1 MIHCICMVQDG
12 QISTDQEIT
21 LLRDTADFASRHFG
35 DAPEFNWVTVGQG
48 NGFTEA
54 KPSNSV
60 IVSMNADRSLAPS
73 SREPLLR
80 ELCEIW
86 ERGADLSPNEVVTVI
101 RDPQPEGT

>member
-1 MIHCICMVQDG
+1 MINCICMVQEG
-12 QISTDQEIT
+12 QISPDQEAA
-21 LLRDTADFASRHFG
+21 LRRDTAGFAARHFG
-35 DAPEFNWVTVGQG
+35 SEPEFNWVIVDKG

-86 ERGADLSPNEVVTVI
+86 ERGAGLSPSEVVTVI
-101 RDPQPEGT
+101 RDPA

>member
-1 MIHCICMVQDG
+1 MIHCICMVQEG
-12 QISTDQEIT
+12 QITPDQEAA
-21 LLRDTADFASRHFG
+21 LRRDTAGFASKHFG
-35 DAPEFNWVTVGQG
+35 AEPEFNWVTVGKG

-86 ERGADLSPNEVVTVI
+86 ERGAGLSPNEVVTVI
-101 RDPQPEGT
+101 RDPQ

>member
-1 MIHCICMVQDG
+1 MIHCICMVQEG
-12 QISTDQEIT
+12 QISAEQQAS
-21 LLRDTADFASRHFG
+21 LRRDTADFAARHFG
-35 DAPEFNWVTVGQG
+35 REPDFNWVCVDEG

-73 SREPLLR
+73 AREPLLR

-86 ERGADLSPNEVVTVI
+86 ERGAGLSPNEVVTVI
-101 RDPQPEGT
+101 RDPQ

>member
-1 MIHCICMVQDG
+1 MIHCICMVQEG
-12 QISTDQEIT
+12 QIAPAQEEA
-21 LLRDTADFASRHFG
+21 LRSDTADFAQRHFG
-35 DAPEFNWVTVGQG
+35 NQPEFNWVTVGEG

-73 SREPLLR
+73 QREPLLR

-86 ERGADLSPNEVVTVI
+86 ERGAGLSPNEVVTVI
-101 RDPQPEGT
+101 RDPQ

>member
-1 MIHCICMVQDG
+1 MIHCVCMVQEG
-12 QISTDQEIT
+12 QVSPGQEAE
-21 LLRDTADFASRHFG
+21 LRRETSAFAARHFG
-35 DAPEFNWVTVGQG
+35 AEPQINWVRIAKG

-73 SREPLLR
+73 AREPLLR

-86 ERGADLSPNEVVTVI
+86 ERSAGLSPNEVVTVI
-101 RDPQPEGT
+101 RDPQTQGG

>member
-1 MIHCICMVQDG
+1 MIHCICMVQEG
-12 QISTDQEIT
+12 QIAPDQEQA
-21 LLRDTADFASRHFG
+21 LRRDTADFASRHFG
-35 DAPEFNWVTVGQG
+35 SAPEFNWVTVGKG

-86 ERGADLSPNEVVTVI
+86 ERGAGLSPNEVVTVI
-101 RDPQPEGT
+101 RDPQ